1 LQSEHFSI
9 EMGVCSSSAGLS
21 PIEAQAVKQSK
32 EIENKMVADHLVDV
46 AVKKLLLLGAGGSG
60 KSTLFK
66 QMISIYGKGFSDQDR
81 AGYAKIICENIIT
94 AMKTLCSQ
102 ALSMGLKVA
111 AEREAK
117 EFMELEF
124 KDRNS
129 IKINKSHAAL
139 VKVLWRDPGIQS
151 AFERQ
156 SGFQL
161 VDSAQYFFDKVDEVA
176 ADGYTPID
184 QDVFRCRS
192 ATTGIVETNFT
203 INGSEFSM
211 FDVGG
216 QRNERKKWIHC
227 FENVTAVLFVAAIS
241 EYDQVLYEDN
251 TKNRIEEALELFE
264 EIANNKWF
272 ANTSVILFLNKRD
285 IFKEKIHRV
294 PLKNYFNEYE
304 GGDNYDKAVEF
315 ITAKFRNLRQ
325 VQGKLYHHVTCA
337 TDSENVAFVFNAV
350 QHIVVSGA
358 MAQAGLV

>member
-1 LQSEHFSI
+1 
-9 EMGVCSSSAGLS
+9 MG
-21 PIEAQAVKQSK
+21 
-32 EIENKMVADHLVDV
+32 
-46 AVKKLLLLGAGGSG
+46 
-60 KSTLFK
+60 FK
-66 QMISIYGKGFSDQDR
+66 ID
-81 AGYAKIICENIIT
+81 
-94 AMKTLCSQ
+94 
-102 ALSMGLKVA
+102 
-111 AEREAK
+111 AEKEAK

-129 IKINKSHAAL
+129 IKINKTHAAL
-139 VKVLWRDPGIQS
+139 VKVLWKDPAIGASFDKQS
-151 AFERQ
+151 
-156 SGFQL
+156 SFQL
-161 VDSAQYFFDKVDEVA
+161 VESAQYFFDKVDEVA
-176 ADGYTPID
+176 ADTYTPTD

-251 TKNRIEEALELFE
+251 TKNRFEEAIELFE

-285 IFKEKIHRV
+285 IFKDKIKKI
-294 PLKNYFNEYE
+294 PLKTYFPEFD
-304 GGDNYDKAVEF
+304 GDNNYDKAVEF
-315 ITAKFRNLRQ
+315 ITAKFRVLRQ